1 MTIDDLA
8 SKHGF
13 TKDVD
18 YWQHKQSGQWIL
30 KHDSVEKI
38 ANAED
43 IRIQKIESLYQS
55 ETSCRFLIT
64 MGKWVHGACEEVIIT
79 TGEADKSNCTNAYLV
94 AMAEKRGKDRA
105 ILKLIKAYE
114 YGISSEEE
122 ADDFKQ
128 SKPKAS
134 KPKQQKDKPK
144 TIPPVDLKQVEVAN
158 PHYDKVVNELGGI
171 PLGDGESDD
180 EWNGLE
186 VVKFGKYRNNSG
198 DKSNDITWAG
208 LPIDYLQASWWDTM
222 NSEGLKNKC
231 KLELKRRS
239 K

>member
-144 TIPPVDLKQVEVAN
+144 TIPPVNLKDQEVPN

-180 EWNGLE
+180 DGWSGNEII
-186 VVKFGKYRNNSG
+186 KFGKYRDVAWKDCLDENYIGWLANSSKV
-198 DKSNDITWAG
+198 DWQRELA
-208 LPIDYLQASWWDTM
+208 
-222 NSEGLKNKC
+222 LK
-231 KLELKRRS
+231 ELKRRS

>member
-8 SKHGF
+8 NKHGF

-30 KHDSVEKI
+30 KHDSIEKI

-43 IRIQKIESLYQS
+43 IRIQKVESLYQS
-55 ETSCRFLIT
+55 ETSCRFLVT
-64 MGKWVHGACEEVIIT
+64 MGKWVNGSCEEVIIT
-79 TGEADKSNCTNAYLV
+79 TGEADKSNCINAYLA

-128 SKPKAS
+128 SKPKVAN
-134 KPKQQKDKPK
+134 
-144 TIPPVDLKQVEVAN
+144 TTPPVNLKDQEVPN
-158 PHYDKVVNELGGI
+158 PAYDAAVKDLGGI
-171 PLGDGESDD
+171 PLGDNETADD
-180 EWNGLE
+180 DFTGNELIR
-186 VVKFGKYRNNSG
+186 FGKYIDVKWCDVIDENYLTWLAT
-198 DKSNDITWAG
+198 KSKVDWQRDLAT
-208 LPIDYLQASWWDTM
+208 
-222 NSEGLKNKC
+222 K
-231 KLELKRRS
+231 ELKRRS

>member
-8 SKHGF
+8 GKHGF
-13 TKDVD
+13 KRDVD

-79 TGEADKSNCTNAYLV
+79 TGEADKSNCTNAYLA

-122 ADDFKQ
+122 ADDFKE
-128 SKPKAS
+128 SKPKVANT
-134 KPKQQKDKPK
+134 KPE
-144 TIPPVDLKQVEVAN
+144 TIPPVNLKDQEVPN
-158 PHYDKVVNELGGI
+158 PAYDAAVNDLGGI
-171 PLGDGESDD
+171 PLGDGETDDD
-180 EWNGLE
+180 EWTGEE
-186 VVKFGKYRNNSG
+186 VVRFGKYRNNSG
-198 DKSNDITWAG
+198 NKDNDITWKR
-208 LPIDYLQASWWDTM
+208 LPYEYLRADWWNT
-222 NSEGLKNKC
+222 LKSD
-231 KLELKRRS
+231 ELKEKCRKEINRRN

>member
-8 SKHGF
+8 GKHGF
-13 TKDVD
+13 TKNVD

-43 IRIQKIESLYQS
+43 IRIQRVESLYQS

-64 MGKWVHGACEEVIIT
+64 MGKWVDGSCEEVIIT
-79 TGEADKSNCTNAYLV
+79 TGEADKSNCSNLYLA

-144 TIPPVDLKQVEVAN
+144 TIPPVNLKDQEVPN

-180 EWNGLE
+180 DEWTGNE
-186 VVKFGKYRNNSG
+186 VCRFGKYKDVKWLDILDDSW
-198 DKSNDITWAG
+198 ITWVSTSSKVDWQRELA
-208 LPIDYLQASWWDTM
+208 T
-222 NSEGLKNKC
+222 K
-231 KLELKRRS
+231 ELKRRS

>member
-8 SKHGF
+8 GKHGF
-13 TKDVD
+13 KRDVD

-64 MGKWVHGACEEVIIT
+64 MGKWVNGSCEEVIIT
-79 TGEADKSNCTNAYLV
+79 TGEADKSNCTNAYLA
-94 AMAEKRGKDRA
+94 AMAEKRGKDRE

-122 ADDFKQ
+122 ADDFK
-128 SKPKAS
+128 A
-134 KPKQQKDKPK
+134 DKPK
-144 TIPPVDLKQVEVAN
+144 VANTTPISPLKPPKINLKDQEVPN
-158 PHYDKVVNELGGI
+158 PHYDKLINDLDGI
-171 PLGDGESDD
+171 PLGDDEVDD
-180 EWNGLE
+180 DWTGNK
-186 VVKFGKYRNNSG
+186 VCKFGKYK
-198 DKSNDITWAG
+198 DVKWVDI
-208 LPIDYLQASWWDTM
+208 LDDSWINWVSTSSKVDWQRELAT
-222 NSEGLKNKC
+222 K
-231 KLELKRRS
+231 ELKRRR

>member
-8 SKHGF
+8 GKHGF
-13 TKDVD
+13 KRDVD

-64 MGKWVHGACEEVIIT
+64 MGKWVNGSCEEVIIT
-79 TGEADKSNCTNAYLV
+79 TGEADKSNCTNAYLA

-128 SKPKAS
+128 SKPKVANT
-134 KPKQQKDKPK
+134 KPK
-144 TIPPVDLKQVEVAN
+144 TIPPVNLKDQEVPN
-158 PHYDKVVNELGGI
+158 PHYDAAINDLGGM
-171 PLGDGESDD
+171 PLGDDEVDDDWTGE
-180 EWNGLE
+180 E
-186 VVKFGKYRNNSG
+186 VVRFGKYRNNSG
-198 DKSNDITWAG
+198 DRNNDITWAG
-208 LPIDYLQASWWDTM
+208 LPLDYLQASWWETM
-222 NSEGLKNKC
+222 NNK
-231 KLELKRRS
+231 ELIYTIFLNNIWIYNVF
-239 K
+239 

>member
-8 SKHGF
+8 NKHGF

-30 KHDSVEKI
+30 KHDSIEKI

-43 IRIQKIESLYQS
+43 IRIQKVESLYQS
-55 ETSCRFLIT
+55 ETSCRFLVT
-64 MGKWVHGACEEVIIT
+64 MGKWVNGSCEEVIIT
-79 TGEADKSNCTNAYLV
+79 TGEADKSNCINAYLA

-128 SKPKAS
+128 SKPKVANT
-134 KPKQQKDKPK
+134 K
-144 TIPPVDLKQVEVAN
+144 PPVNLKDVEVPN
-158 PHYDKVVNELGGI
+158 PAYDAAVKDLGGI
-171 PLGDGESDD
+171 PLGDGESDSTSTFTSATD
-180 EWNGLE
+180 DDDFTGNELIR
-186 VVKFGKYRNNSG
+186 FGKYIDVKWCDVIDENYLTWLAT
-198 DKSNDITWAG
+198 KSKVEWQRDLAT
-208 LPIDYLQASWWDTM
+208 
-222 NSEGLKNKC
+222 K
-231 KLELKRRS
+231 ELKRRS